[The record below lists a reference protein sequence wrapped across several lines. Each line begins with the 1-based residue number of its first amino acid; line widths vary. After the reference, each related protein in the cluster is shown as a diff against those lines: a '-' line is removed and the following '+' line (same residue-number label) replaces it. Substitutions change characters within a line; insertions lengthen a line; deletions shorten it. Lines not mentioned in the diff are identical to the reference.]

1 MWVCDSLLV
10 KKMLPSLARLPPTGG
25 GAGGAGGG
33 QSHQQLRA
41 DYKKAT
47 EEAEALKPERDRLFA
62 VFREVHMRARAMLDT
77 MADAYRRMDSARLK
91 RLEAEYQVLMV
102 EHDAK
107 RAAAGQADVPYK
119 EAKKRQA
126 ELREKMEQLGIL
138 YHALEP
144 MATSSPPPELPATGM
159 SDALLPQ
166 ALEKAYTEARSLRAR
181 RKHLDDMSAAALQ
194 RYMDYMQSLDG
205 TQTDYEAK
213 MDALQ
218 AEWHAAKE
226 RWNEANNAVND
237 ATQRVVELR
246 LELLRRGLPES

>member
-1 MWVCDSLLV
+1 
-10 KKMLPSLARLPPTGG
+10 MLPSLVRLAPTGG

-62 VFREVHMRARAMLDT
+62 EFREVHMRARAKMDE
-77 MADAYRRMDSARLK
+77 MKDAHRRMDSARLK

-107 RAAAGQADVPYK
+107 RAAAGEADAPYK
-119 EAKKRQA
+119 EAKKRRT
-126 ELREKMEQLGIL
+126 ELRQKMEQLGIL

-159 SDALLPQ
+159 SDVQLKH
-166 ALEKAYTEARSLRAR
+166 ALEKAREEFQALMAK
-181 RKHLDDMSAAALQ
+181 RKHRDQMSDDALK
-194 RYMDYMQSLDG
+194 RYLVYLGSLDG
-205 TQTDYEAK
+205 TQTDFRAK
-213 MDALQ
+213 LDALK
-218 AEWHAAKE
+218 AEWD
-226 RWNEANNAVND
+226 EARKRHHEAEEVSED
-237 ATQRVVELR
+237 AIQRVLELR
-246 LELLRRGLPES
+246 QELARRGLPE